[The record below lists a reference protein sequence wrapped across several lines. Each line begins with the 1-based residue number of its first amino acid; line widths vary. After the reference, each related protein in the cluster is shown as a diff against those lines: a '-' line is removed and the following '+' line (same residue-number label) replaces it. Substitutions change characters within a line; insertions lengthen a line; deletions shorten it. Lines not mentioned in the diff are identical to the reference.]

1 MRKILS
7 FLTAILFAGSMMATN
22 YELVTSASQLQ
33 AGAKYVI
40 GTASGKFIA
49 TTSNGNNR
57 KITDGTITENVVEGT
72 DDMMVFT
79 LGGEADAW
87 TFATDNYLGAAG
99 YLNATS
105 STGSNYLKVVAD
117 LDDYAYFTI
126 AIADGVTTITCN
138 GKASRNILYLNGTTC
153 FACYNT
159 QTQAQYI
166 KPNLYKEVSDAPATG
181 KTFYLALSADWAGW
195 PAKYSM
201 YYFKSENDANGFSAF
216 MTAVPDTTNIYTGTI
231 PDGYD
236 KMIFVRHD
244 GEASE
249 PTWENKWSQT
259 VNLDVP
265 TNGDNLFTVVSGGTG
280 SECNGTW
287 SVYGEEPAPYVPT
300 LANGFYLIGKIN
312 GVEGWTA
319 ADLSADRKF
328 EGNPE
333 NNAEFVLTATLAEGD
348 EIKVVNVLND
358 AITAWFPAQGDNY
371 VVDAN
376 HAGEKTIYFRPD
388 NQGGEDWFGAC
399 IYIAPNADPQ
409 PAAAVVL
416 PATLDVTNVSFRSEG
431 MPDFVIEEG
440 QDYAGTYFDMGA
452 HDSSNDTLLY
462 AEWNVT
468 IEPMKYNIAVDV
480 YNINSWSVRLYLL
493 NQTGDTVKALYYKG
507 HSGEKGQFAI
517 GSLDLSDL
525 EAGDYKVRARAAT
538 AWSEMKLKD
547 VIFTAD
553 YQGVNVDLPGTLLPA
568 YAELSAG
575 ASIANNA
582 IAFAPSTANNEY
594 AIWNVIFAE
603 AGDYNVTIDMTATN
617 GHTYGVALLSADGES
632 QIGVV
637 AEAQAWDTGVKELGA
652 ITVPAA
658 GSYKV
663 KLTNATQW
671 SEAVLNSITFAAP
684 AAPALENGFYLVG
697 NFNTWN
703 PAAEYHLVGNPD
715 NNAEFM
721 VNVTLAE
728 NDQLKVVNVL
738 DGNITAWFPA
748 EGDNYVV
755 DANHAGEKTIYF
767 RPDNQGGEDWFG
779 ACIYIAPNAEP
790 QPAEVDF
797 TKPFTLLFNGTGESG
812 TDNSN
817 AYAAEVDA
825 IFTAE
830 TKGYVASV
838 ETAERVYAGR
848 PIADDNSSL
857 KFGTS
862 SAKGT
867 LAFTLAQEIEVDSI
881 IVNATQYSGT
891 AAEVTVNGVKF
902 DLTQGNK
909 VPTDC
914 KLTPEG
920 KVSAIT
926 IAQTGSQRIYLRYV
940 KVYPKQT
947 GEEPVVEPAKFY
959 ITGDAALLGESLAWN
974 PAAIKVT
981 EDSYTFENL
990 AAGDYKLKV
999 TLDGTWGDGMVKG
1012 FSDLTTVADGLTA
1025 DGDGNICFTLAEAG
1039 DVVVTYTAEA
1049 FTLAGN
1055 FYVEPQPQGCD
1066 WDNIDFLGDGSPEQT
1081 FGNQF
1086 KVCKPEGMSVVNIQ
1100 KPGWAAES
1108 GIYMTFPSAAFG
1120 TISLAEGQY
1129 VIDGAGIVFYCSAFT
1144 EEYTEVTVNC
1154 EGNDI
1159 VFTVYNAK
1167 GGTPEPVANYYVI
1180 GSMTDW
1186 EVSEDYILT
1195 PNNEAEGQ
1203 EFMGEFTFAANDAF
1217 KVVKN
1222 NKEVWYPDGMGNDFV
1237 ISEDGDYTVY
1247 FRPNGDGGEGWH
1259 YGYIYAAKKE
1269 ATAISNTAADAEAVK
1284 VLNNGMLLIRKGNKT
1299 YNVMGQ
1305 AVK

>member
-40 GTASGKFIA
+40 GTATGKFIA
-49 TTSNGNNR
+49 TASNGNNR

-105 STGSNYLKVVAD
+105 TTSSNYLKVVAD

-126 AIADGVTTITCN
+126 AIADGVTTVTCN
-138 GKASRNILYLNGTTC
+138 GKTSRNILYLNGTIC
-153 FACYNT
+153 FACYNS

-201 YYFKSENDANGFSAF
+201 YYFKSDNSASGFSAF

-249 PTWENKWSQT
+249 PNWENRWSQT
-259 VNLDVP
+259 VDLNVP

-280 SECNGTW
+280 NECNGTW

-300 LANGFYLIGKIN
+300 LENGFYLVGSFN
-312 GVEGWTA
+312 SWTPA
-319 ADLSADRKF
+319 AEYHLV
-328 EGNPE
+328 GNPD
-333 NNAEFVLTATLAEGD
+333 NNAEFMVNVTLAEND
-348 EIKVVNVLND
+348 ELKVVNVLND
-358 AITAWFPAQGDNY
+358 AITAWFPAEGGNY

-399 IYIAPNADPQ
+399 IYIAPNAEPQ

-452 HDSSNDTLLY
+452 HDSSDDTLLY

-468 IEPMKYNIAVDV
+468 IQPIKYNIAVDV
-480 YNINSWSVRLYLL
+480 YNTNNWRVQLYLL
-493 NQTGDTVKALYYKG
+493 SQAGDTLKSLRYKG
-507 HSGEKGQFAI
+507 SSGDKGQFAI

-525 EAGDYKVRARAAT
+525 EAGNYKVRAHAAT
-538 AWSEMKLKD
+538 AWSKMKLKD

-594 AIWNVIFAE
+594 AIWNVTFAE
-603 AGDYNVTIDMTATN
+603 AGDYNVTIDMTASN
-617 GHTYGVALLSADGES
+617 GHTYGVALLNGETEV
-632 QIGVV
+632 GAV

-684 AAPALENGFYLVG
+684 
-697 NFNTWN
+697 
-703 PAAEYHLVGNPD
+703 
-715 NNAEFM
+715 
-721 VNVTLAE
+721 
-728 NDQLKVVNVL
+728 
-738 DGNITAWFPA
+738 
-748 EGDNYVV
+748 
-755 DANHAGEKTIYF
+755 
-767 RPDNQGGEDWFG
+767 
-779 ACIYIAPNAEP
+779 
-790 QPAEVDF
+790 
-797 TKPFTLLFNGTGESG
+797 
-812 TDNSN
+812 
-817 AYAAEVDA
+817 
-825 IFTAE
+825 
-830 TKGYVASV
+830 
-838 ETAERVYAGR
+838 
-848 PIADDNSSL
+848 
-857 KFGTS
+857 
-862 SAKGT
+862 
-867 LAFTLAQEIEVDSI
+867 
-881 IVNATQYSGT
+881 
-891 AAEVTVNGVKF
+891 
-902 DLTQGNK
+902 
-909 VPTDC
+909 
-914 KLTPEG
+914 
-920 KVSAIT
+920 
-926 IAQTGSQRIYLRYV
+926 
-940 KVYPKQT
+940 
-947 GEEPVVEPAKFY
+947 
-959 ITGDAALLGESLAWN
+959 
-974 PAAIKVT
+974 
-981 EDSYTFENL
+981 
-990 AAGDYKLKV
+990 
-999 TLDGTWGDGMVKG
+999 
-1012 FSDLTTVADGLTA
+1012 
-1025 DGDGNICFTLAEAG
+1025 
-1039 DVVVTYTAEA
+1039 
-1049 FTLAGN
+1049 
-1055 FYVEPQPQGCD
+1055 QPQGCD

-1086 KVCKPEGMSVVNIQ
+1086 KICKAGDQPGVVNIQ
-1100 KPGWAAES
+1100 KPGFAAES
-1108 GIYMTFPSAAFG
+1108 GIYVTFPSAAFG
-1120 TISLAEGQY
+1120 EISLAEGQY
-1129 VIDGAGIVFYCSAFT
+1129 VIDGAGMVLYCSAFT
-1144 EEYTEVTVNC
+1144 ALETEVTVVC

-1167 GGTPEPVANYYVI
+1167 GGTPEPAANYYVI
-1180 GSMTDW
+1180 GSMTGW

-1222 NKEVWYPDGMGNDFV
+1222 NKEVWYPDGVGNDFV
-1237 ISEDGDYTVY
+1237 ISEAGDYTVY
-1247 FRPNGDGGEGWH
+1247 FRPNGDGGEDWH

-1284 VLNNGMLLIRKGNKT
+1284 VLNNGMLLIRKGDKT
-1299 YNVMGQ
+1299 YNIMGQ